1 MIEFNIRPARR
12 LVYKSVYSYEY
23 LSEKRTKGTQTTVRY
38 IAASS
43 DKFNSVDEKLVVPF
57 NDIVTDPIGAANNQ
71 GIIATVPGQY
81 HITAQLA
88 GTKGTIVF
96 ILVQSNGERIS
107 LNFFFCCTWNRLIKL
122 LILDGTLKESVR
134 VYETA
139 WNSMSSTIV
148 LNLAAGDRVSAAIS
162 AKGKLVDGKYNY
174 LTMGLAEPSM
184 N

>member
-12 LVYKSVYSYEY
+12 LVYASVYSYEY

-107 LNFFFCCTWNRLIKL
+107 LNFFFDAL
-122 LILDGTLKESVR
+122 
-134 VYETA
+134 ET
-139 WNSMSSTIV
+139 
-148 LNLAAGDRVSAAIS
+148 D
-162 AKGKLVDGKYNY
+162 
-174 LTMGLAEPSM
+174 
-184 N
+184 

>member
-1 MIEFNIRPARR
+1 MATYPKYFKMIEFNIRPARR
-12 LVYKSVYSYEY
+12 LVYASVYSYEY

-107 LNFFFCCTWNRLIKL
+107 LNFFFVAL
-122 LILDGTLKESVR
+122 
-134 VYETA
+134 ET
-139 WNSMSSTIV
+139 
-148 LNLAAGDRVSAAIS
+148 D
-162 AKGKLVDGKYNY
+162 
-174 LTMGLAEPSM
+174 
-184 N
+184 